1 MTPEC
6 FAQLRADTEEQASRF
21 DYVVGI
27 CLDEIERL
35 QSEVERLEAAFAPT
49 IELLEAVERF
59 FSGRVFLK
67 AAPIVGA
74 TAINSEL
81 ARLKA
86 IVKGTE

>member
-49 IELLEAVERF
+49 IELLEDWVKYMKPYTGF
-59 FSGRVFLK
+59 
-67 AAPIVGA
+67 
-74 TAINSEL
+74 INSVNRTAAEL